1 MVTKAQIRK
10 RTVTKTGRTSR
21 KPVQGIVNQYKG
33 TVDNLGR
40 TAKQGDIFTR
50 IIRWGTELSLLPLIQ
65 WLLDTGRRVAL
76 PKTDGDNM
84 DFYEIQDL
92 NEVRKGQFGVMEPI
106 GEQKVCWEDAI
117 CLTPGVGFSIDGG
130 RIGHGAG
137 YYDRYFER
145 HPRLLKVG
153 IAYEFQIVDHIPTEV
168 TDIPLQWIV
177 TPDRTIKTTKS

>member
-10 RTVTKTGRTSR
+10 ELLQKREELPENLCKELSTN
-21 KPVQGIVNQYKG
+21 IKG
-33 TVDNLGR
+33 QLTTWEELQNRGYFYAYYPL
-40 TAKQGDIFTR
+40 
-50 IIRWGTELSLLPLIQ
+50 GTELSLLPLIQ

-92 NEVRKGQFGVMEPI
+92 NEVRKGQFGVMEPS

-130 RIGHGAG
+130 RII
-137 YYDRYFER
+137 RNE
-145 HPRLLKVG
+145 
-153 IAYEFQIVDHIPTEV
+153 
-168 TDIPLQWIV
+168 
-177 TPDRTIKTTKS
+177 

>member
-1 MVTKAQIRK
+1 M
-10 RTVTKTGRTSR
+10 
-21 KPVQGIVNQYKG
+21 
-33 TVDNLGR
+33 
-40 TAKQGDIFTR
+40 
-50 IIRWGTELSLLPLIQ
+50 SLLPLIQ

-153 IAYEFQIVDHIPTEV
+153 IAYEFQIVDHIPTEP
-168 TDIPLQWIV
+168 TDIPMQWIV
-177 TPDRTIKTTKS
+177 TPKSILKVTNLR

>member
-10 RTVTKTGRTSR
+10 ELLQKREELPENLCEELSTNTKWQLTTWEELQNRGYFYAYY
-21 KPVQGIVNQYKG
+21 P
-33 TVDNLGR
+33 L
-40 TAKQGDIFTR
+40 
-50 IIRWGTELSLLPLIQ
+50 GTELSLLPLIQ
-65 WLLDTGRRVAL
+65 GLLDTGRRVAL